1 MRPRRAPA
9 IPMTEWTIVTPLGP
23 FTAWIS
29 AAGVHT
35 LQFPQWES
43 LRLPAWHTLADAT
56 PVELK
61 GVDAPGVDAIAL
73 RDYLADYFRGRP
85 LRLPRIDLSGLTD
98 FQQRVALEAM
108 KVQQGC
114 RTSYGELAR
123 NVGQPNAARAVGG
136 VMRTNRLVLL
146 MPCHRVLA
154 RHGMGGFSGGEGL
167 KEWLLG
173 WEHHFFATGKV
184 SAETGKADGSDKKN
198 MSRIPPQR
206 RIVAF
211 SGSFRTPTSTANEQ

>member
-1 MRPRRAPA
+1 MRPRHAQA
-9 IPMTEWTIVTPLGP
+9 TATTEWTIVTPLGP

-35 LQFPQWES
+35 LRFPQGAA
-43 LRLPAWHTLADAT
+43 LRLPAPRTLGDGAA
-56 PVELK
+56 VELR
-61 GVDAPGVDAIAL
+61 GVDAPGADAIAL
-73 RDYLADYFRGRP
+73 RDYLADYFSGRP
-85 LRLPRIDLSGLTD
+85 PCLPRIDLSGLTS
-98 FQQRVALEAM
+98 FQQRVTLEAM

-167 KEWLLG
+167 KEWLLVF
-173 WEHHFFATGKV
+173 EDHFFATGKV
-184 SAETGKADGSDKKN
+184 SASAGKADMSDEKY
-198 MSRIPPQR
+198 MSCIPPQR

-211 SGSFRTPTSTANEQ
+211 SGPLGTRTSTANEQ